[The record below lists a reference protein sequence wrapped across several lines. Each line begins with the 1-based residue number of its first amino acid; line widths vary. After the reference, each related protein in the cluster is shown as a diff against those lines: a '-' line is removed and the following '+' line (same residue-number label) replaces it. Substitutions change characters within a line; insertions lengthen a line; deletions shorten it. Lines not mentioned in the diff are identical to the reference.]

1 MSTPQK
7 TENVWLNLG
16 FNIAAPS
23 LLLIKGG
30 KILERLDIR
39 LGNADLWVF
48 VLALAFP
55 LAYGIFDLLRRRK
68 WNLFSVI
75 GLASVVL
82 TGGIGL
88 LKLSRE
94 CMIIKE
100 TAVPLAIGVA
110 VLATAFS
117 KKPLAKM
124 IMLNESVVDV
134 GKIDAALESRGAR
147 ARYDAA
153 LRTATYWVAGS
164 FLLSAFLNFVLASI
178 IFQSPAGT
186 EEFNAEV
193 GRMTALSF
201 PVIALPTMVVF
212 VFAMY
217 RFFSVLTECTGLKME
232 EIIASKK

>member
-1 MSTPQK
+1 MSTPRK

-16 FNIAAPS
+16 FNIVAPS

-30 KILERLDIR
+30 KLLERSGIALE
-39 LGNADLWVF
+39 NADVWVF
-48 VLALAFP
+48 VCALAFP
-55 LAYGIFDLLRRRK
+55 LAYGVFDLLRRRK

-134 GKIDAALESRGAR
+134 EKIDAALEAHGAR

-164 FLLSAFLNFVLASI
+164 FLLSAFLNFALASI

-186 EEFNAEV
+186 EAFNAEV

-217 RFFSVLTECTGLKME
+217 RFFSALTECTGLKME
-232 EIIASKK
+232 DIIASKK